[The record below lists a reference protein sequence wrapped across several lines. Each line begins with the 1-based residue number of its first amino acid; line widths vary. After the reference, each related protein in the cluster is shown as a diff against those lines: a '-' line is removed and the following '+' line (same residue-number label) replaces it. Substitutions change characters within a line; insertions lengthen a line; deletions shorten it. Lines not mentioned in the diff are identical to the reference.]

1 MLAINDC
8 HGDTYGT
15 YASGGVVYIAGHAHD
30 CSNIGGFREQSPRVN
45 KYATAISVA
54 PSGTVGPFTLRSD
67 AFYGK
72 PAPRLLNWFPTMN
85 AGTLTGQTQAG
96 WSVTGNG
103 QYLAYAGEFP
113 RVNGV
118 EQQGLVRYAMPN
130 IAPNDVGPAFGGNFT
145 IAVDSPAAGSAR
157 VIWRATSDQDNENL
171 VYRVQRDTA
180 ATTIHTVAQSS
191 TWATRPELTFVDTA
205 AQPTSQY
212 RVTATDPYGNVSFT
226 AWTPISDTA
235 IPASRAYVDAVLED
249 GATELWSFGEPAG
262 LDGRGPATHR
272 RHAVRP
278 RRHPG
283 CTRRARR

>member
-1 MLAINDC
+1 MNAVKSTGVAALDATSGALRPYAISALITNQGINSAVYSLSTDGNIVVGTGYDFYGPGNLEGSFTVAADSGRVLAINDC
-8 HGDTYGT
+8 HGDH
-15 YASGGVVYIAGHAHD
+15 YASYATGGVVYFAGHAHD

-103 QYLAYAGEFP
+103 QYLAFAGEFP

-118 EQQGLVRYAMPN
+118 DQQGLVRYAMPD

-145 IAVDSPAAGSAR
+145 IAVDSPAAGS
-157 VIWRATSDQDNENL
+157 
-171 VYRVQRDTA
+171 
-180 ATTIHTVAQSS
+180 
-191 TWATRPELTFVDTA
+191 TR
-205 AQPTSQY
+205 
-212 RVTATDPYGNVSFT
+212 
-226 AWTPISDTA
+226 
-235 IPASRAYVDAVLED
+235 
-249 GATELWSFGEPAG
+249 
-262 LDGRGPATHR
+262 
-272 RHAVRP
+272 
-278 RRHPG
+278 
-283 CTRRARR
+283 